1 MGFTAFGFQ
10 GVSGTPNQFLPG
22 VLNIGV
28 RPTVDGSALT
38 VEVHLLAWSGD
49 LYGKTL
55 GLVLHEYLR
64 PEQKFSS
71 LDALKDQIQQDC
83 TLALASLAKPE

>member
-1 MGFTAFGFQ
+1 
-10 GVSGTPNQFLPG
+10 
-22 VLNIGV
+22 
-28 RPTVDGSALT
+28 
-38 VEVHLLAWSGD
+38 VHLLAWSGD